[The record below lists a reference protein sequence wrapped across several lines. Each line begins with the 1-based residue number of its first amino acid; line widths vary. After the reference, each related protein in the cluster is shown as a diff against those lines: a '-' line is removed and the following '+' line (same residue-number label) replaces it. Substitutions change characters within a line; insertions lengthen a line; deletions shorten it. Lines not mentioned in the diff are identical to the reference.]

1 MDALRPQGSA
11 ATGIAAPDDGI
22 EPGVL
27 RVFRIFVAL
36 ECLVFSLP
44 LLAVRRMLAAP
55 NYFALLIWLQSVVL
69 LVYLLWP
76 WPRRVLGRAYLPIAL
91 AVASLG
97 PILSQ
102 ALATALR
109 LRDGIPSERALIE
122 LSGLYA
128 WLLLPLL
135 LISVQ
140 YGVRALLLFTIGTS
154 VLSTLL
160 GLLFFRAGGGIT
172 QSIVANAGLRLFL
185 FTLAGLIVAQL
196 AGAQRGLRAELA
208 RKNERL
214 ARYAA
219 TLEQLAA
226 SRERNRVARELHDT
240 LAHTLS
246 ALSVQLNAL
255 DVQLETDPAAAR
267 QTLRQSQQLASGG
280 LHEARRALHALR
292 ATPLEQHGLLGALR
306 QTAERA
312 AADAGAALALDLPPQ
327 LDDVRPEDEQH
338 LFRIADEALQNVVRH
353 ARARHLS
360 LTVAVRDGR
369 LVLRVADDGVGF
381 DAQAGA
387 NGGHYG
393 LVGMRERAELLGG
406 ALLVHSANGQG
417 TVVEVS
423 IPHPRGRP

>member
-1 MDALRPQGSA
+1 MDALRQPNSA
-11 ATGIAAPDDGI
+11 TTGGATPDDGV

-36 ECLVFSLP
+36 ECLVFSFP
-44 LLAVRRMLAAP
+44 LLAVRRMLVAP
-55 NYFALLIWLQSVVL
+55 NYFALLIWLQSALL

-91 AVASLG
+91 VVASLG
-97 PILSQ
+97 PILAQ

-109 LRDGIPSERALIE
+109 LGDGIASERALIE

-140 YGVRALLLFTIGTS
+140 YGVRAVLLFTVGTS
-154 VLSTLL
+154 ALSVLL

-172 QSIVANAGLRLFL
+172 ASMIGNAGLRLFL

-214 ARYAA
+214 AQYAA

-255 DVQLETDPAAAR
+255 DVQLESDPAAAR
-267 QTLRQSQQLASGG
+267 QSLRQSQQLASGG
-280 LHEARRALHALR
+280 LQEARRALHALR
-292 ATPLEQHGLLGALR
+292 ATPLEQLGLLGALR
-306 QTAERA
+306 QAGERA
-312 AADAGAALALDLPPQ
+312 AADAGAVLALELPPK
-327 LDDVRPEDEQH
+327 LDGVRPEDEQH

-353 ARARHLS
+353 ARARRLS
-360 LTVAVRDGR
+360 LMLAVRDGR

-381 DAQAGA
+381 DVQAGPD
-387 NGGHYG
+387 GGHYG
-393 LVGMRERAELLGG
+393 LVGMRERSELLGG
-406 ALLVHSANGQG
+406 VLLVQSNPGAG

-423 IPHPRGRP
+423 IPHPRGQP